1 MPLTPEAKVIHAHLA
16 GFLARSS
23 KDAFPFL
30 NIHPGNSGMQVFL
43 ISCETDHTVAGTAP
57 ASHRIPF

>member
-23 KDAFPFL
+23 KDTFPFL
-30 NIHPGNSGMQVFL
+30 KNIQG
-43 ISCETDHTVAGTAP
+43 TVACR
-57 ASHRIPF
+57 SF